1 MELILW
7 FTDLEKYGFILPDFN
22 PLLIVLLNSYTWAS
36 IHLISAFTSMWFSI
50 TREQGLSHTSFF
62 LTDECKWEKG
72 HGQLQ
77 YHFTNHSHVI
87 PGESILNNTN
97 VCYKLSKLTCI
108 NVESHYI
115 NAVFVTYLLYLL
127 WYLSTIHL
135 HSQQILIYIKYLL
148 WAKHCSIYP
157 LNR

>member
-1 MELILW
+1 MVLFSQILIL
-7 FTDLEKYGFILPDFN
+7 FLLYFSTPTLE
-22 PLLIVLLNSYTWAS
+22 
-36 IHLISAFTSMWFSI
+36 HQFTSYQLSPACDFSI
-50 TREQGLSHTSFF
+50 TREQRLSHTSFL

-87 PGESILNNTN
+87 PGESIILNNIN

-115 NAVFVTYLLYLL
+115 NAVFVIYLLYLL
-127 WYLSTIHL
+127 WHLCTIHIP
-135 HSQQILIYIKYLL
+135 SQQILIYIKYLL

-157 LNR
+157 LTI